1 MTIRPSSYQG
11 LPFKWKRDPRR
22 GLVIQGVAPGS
33 GLGKAGFVNGSRL
46 MGVDGVPIMNEDE
59 LKVILWC
66 KRKKL
71 ASQNERS
78 GAPGVCF
85 PMSPP
90 DVALISHLVCTSF
103 FGLTG
108 MSRLSVGSSGHAP
121 CTARGSGSISST
133 SRRPTLSLSPS
144 SDRWDPCLSSGRC
157 KEAELLTATV
167 SLPAA
172 NFKNYP
178 DWITPMIEMQV
189 MEKKGAYWIKV
200 GDAPL
205 SS

>member
-1 MTIRPSSYQG
+1 MTIRPSSYQH
-11 LPFKWKRDPRR
+11 LFFPFNLQVDPRR

-33 GLGKAGFVNGSRL
+33 ELENAGFVNGSSL
-46 MGVDGVPIMNEDE
+46 TGVDGVPITNEDE
-59 LKVILWC
+59 LKMILWC

-108 MSRLSVGSSGHAP
+108 MSRLSVGSS
-121 CTARGSGSISST
+121 
-133 SRRPTLSLSPS
+133 
-144 SDRWDPCLSSGRC
+144 
-157 KEAELLTATV
+157 
-167 SLPAA
+167 
-172 NFKNYP
+172 
-178 DWITPMIEMQV
+178 
-189 MEKKGAYWIKV
+189 
-200 GDAPL
+200 
-205 SS
+205 

>member
-66 KRKKL
+66 KRKQPTRTTPV
-71 ASQNERS
+71 SQNELS

-85 PMSPP
+85 PNVTTRRCSHFSPRLY
-90 DVALISHLVCTSF
+90 LILRAYWHVSPICRF
-103 FGLTG
+103 QLTCAMYSAG
-108 MSRLSVGSSGHAP
+108 IGFDFVHFTAAHPFAIAFKRPVGSMPLFGQLQ
-121 CTARGSGSISST
+121 R
-133 SRRPTLSLSPS
+133 SRAIDSHRVIACS
-144 SDRWDPCLSSGRC
+144 
-157 KEAELLTATV
+157 EL
-167 SLPAA
+167 
-172 NFKNYP
+172 
-178 DWITPMIEMQV
+178 
-189 MEKKGAYWIKV
+189 
-200 GDAPL
+200 
-205 SS
+205 